1 MAKTLFMETTQITA
15 EKTAGEIMA
24 TLVSS
29 GARQI
34 ALDYDAGRISGLSFV
49 LPVNGLHLLF
59 KLPSRVEPVFKV
71 LNERRPAETWQ
82 RGNQKDWA
90 ERDRQQAERVA
101 WRQLLRWLWLQQLH
115 EQVRM
120 GGGAVGPARSGPPP
134 CKAATSVLGGTEPSA
149 PQEVERQQAAV
160 CAG

>member
-101 WRQLLRWLWLQQLH
+101 WRQLLRWLQA
-115 EQVRM
+115 QVAM
-120 GGGAVGPARSGPPP
+120 VSTGMV
-134 CKAATSVLGGTEPSA
+134 AA
-149 PQEVERQQAAV
+149 QEVFLPYMQDQDGKTVYEMFAESKFKMLAAPAEGQER
-160 CAG
+160 